1 MDLKPSIPKDRK
13 ELKMIKKI
21 IKRKLNNFL
30 NSYTFPILT
39 DLNRA
44 LGSINSKI
52 TSFMAESIKK
62 QTEAEVKLGIALH
75 QISQLKQEI
84 QNIKEDID
92 TTQGTVSLIS
102 RSRKNS
108 THKKLRIIFL
118 IHHIA
123 VIDSLITIIHE
134 AQKRGHDT
142 IVITIK
148 NNFATNGE
156 INKTEEFNHLGLEA
170 LGMKHLRF
178 GSIDSY
184 EGLEV
189 IKHLNPDYIFRQS
202 PWDNDI
208 EKGYSAKNLSFCKV
222 CYTPYFGIQI
232 TEDFNVSNTQQ
243 DLHVDQEFHRYAFA
257 IFIENSLNS
266 LNRFKENSILS
277 SLNVVQSGLP
287 KYEYI
292 ASQLKTYSY
301 PQSLKDGSDSYLKK
315 NKTVLWTPHH
325 SFDDNWLGF
334 ATFLSTYKVILETI
348 HKLGLNLIFRPHPL
362 FEKNLLNTKRLSIE
376 EYTEFK
382 KNIDKTPG
390 FTFSHIADPVEDFMK
405 SDLLLIDGI
414 SMLATYQL
422 MDKPIV
428 WINSQKHAPFTPMG
442 KKMIESVVTINESDI
457 FSLEK
462 VLTEIL
468 IEGKDELTIQ
478 RQQFASLLLGKQ
490 SPSQNILNFL
500 EDN

>member
-1 MDLKPSIPKDRK
+1 MRRPFAYLR
-13 ELKMIKKI
+13 EI
-21 IKRKLNNFL
+21 IM
-30 NSYTFPILT
+30 T
-39 DLNRA
+39 
-44 LGSINSKI
+44 
-52 TSFMAESIKK
+52 ESIKK
-62 QTEAEVKLGIALH
+62 QREAEFKLELALH
-75 QISQLKQEI
+75 QISQLKQDIE
-84 QNIKEDID
+84 NIKEAIN

-102 RSRKNS
+102 RDQKKQHS
-108 THKKLRIIFL
+108 KKLKIIFL

-134 AQKRGHDT
+134 AKKRGHDP

-156 INKTEEFNHLGLEA
+156 INKTEESNHMGLEA
-170 LGMKHLRF
+170 LGIKHLRF

-184 EGLEV
+184 EGLEL
-189 IKHLNPDYIFRQS
+189 IKHLNPDYISRQS

-208 EKGYSAKNLSFCKV
+208 EKGYGAKNLSFCKV

-257 IFIENSLNS
+257 IFIENGLNS
-266 LNRFKENSILS
+266 LSRFKEKSILS

-292 ASQLKTYSY
+292 ASQLKAYSCSH
-301 PQSLKDGSDSYLKK
+301 SLQKSSDSYLKN
-315 NKTVLWTPHH
+315 NKTVLWAPHH
-325 SFDDNWLGF
+325 SFDDEWLGF

-362 FEKNLLNTKRLSIE
+362 FEKNLLNTKKLSVE

-382 KNIDKTPG
+382 KIVENSPG

-442 KKMIESVVTINESDI
+442 KK
-457 FSLEK
+457 
-462 VLTEIL
+462 
-468 IEGKDELTIQ
+468 
-478 RQQFASLLLGKQ
+478 
-490 SPSQNILNFL
+490 
-500 EDN
+500 